1 MKNRNFNLKRY
12 QVKVEKEKF
21 IWLIVQKNKIS
32 KKIYCNT
39 SNCTWYLKIMLN
51 AHIMSKHYVKSKNL
65 SDINLMEKLKKKKL
79 NHKK

>member
-39 SNCTWYLKIMLN
+39 SNCT
-51 AHIMSKHYVKSKNL
+51 
-65 SDINLMEKLKKKKL
+65 
-79 NHKK
+79 

>member
-21 IWLIVQKNKIS
+21 IWLTVQKNKIS

-39 SNCTWYLKIMLN
+39 SNCT
-51 AHIMSKHYVKSKNL
+51 
-65 SDINLMEKLKKKKL
+65 
-79 NHKK
+79 